1 VATAWGDAAAQPVA
15 AAPMVGE
22 LRPMTGRRRDRS
34 GSYSKELDGDSSGLE
49 CRGTSVERNGDPSRK
64 ESSDRGGVAG
74 RGGAGPS
81 AGGFKTRS
89 DLIQTDL
96 KIFKLILN
104 SFKLYLIQIGLSQ
117 GQFFKIK
124 YVFED
129 PKKLNNFLHR
139 NFFRFEMCFEFKF
152 GEVKVCF

>member
-64 ESSDRGGVAG
+64 ESSDRGVLLGAVAL
-74 RGGAGPS
+74 GPVLV
-81 AGGFKTRS
+81 GLKP
-89 DLIQTDL
+89 DLI
-96 KIFKLILN
+96 
-104 SFKLYLIQIGLSQ
+104 
-117 GQFFKIK
+117 
-124 YVFED
+124 
-129 PKKLNNFLHR
+129 
-139 NFFRFEMCFEFKF
+139 
-152 GEVKVCF
+152 